1 MADPQAAR
9 ANQLRNIEAKTGQT
23 FAQLCTLITASG
35 LAKVGEQRTM
45 LMQTLGL
52 SYGDANTLALMAKD
66 AAQAPPPA
74 GADPLD
80 AIYSGAKA
88 GLRPLHDQLMAEISQ
103 LGAFELAP
111 KKSYVSLRRKK
122 QFAML
127 GPANK
132 DQLELGLNHKALPPS
147 PRLKTQPPASMCQ
160 YTVRLG
166 QPAEIDAELLAW
178 VRSAFD
184 AAR

>member
-1 MADPQAAR
+1 
-9 ANQLRNIEAKTGQT
+9 
-23 FAQLCTLITASG
+23 
-35 LAKVGEQRTM
+35 
-45 LMQTLGL
+45 
-52 SYGDANTLALMAKD
+52 MAKD

-74 GADPLD
+74 DADPLD
-80 AIYSGAKA
+80 AIYAGAKA
-88 GLRPLHDQLMAEISQ
+88 ALRPLHHQLMAAIAE
-103 LGAFELAP
+103 LGAFEIAP

-127 GPANK
+127 GPATK

-166 QPAEIDAELLAW
+166 SPDEIDAEMLAW
-178 VRSAFD
+178 VRSAFE
-184 AAR
+184 AAG